1 MKPLFTTLY
10 ILFTGLLLAQTTTV
24 WNPAANEGSEG
35 LWTTAANWTT
45 NTVPGSDSK
54 VVFNVPGAQ
63 NARLNSSST
72 IFQFVLG
79 DGARGEALFVQDG
92 GTLNTSSDI
101 WSAIGWSDTSRL
113 VVETGGTVSLG
124 LHMWVGWL
132 PGGLGI
138 VEVNGGTLNVGAQT
152 GLGWTDPNKTTA
164 GIGQVYVNG
173 GTLNLNELH
182 PTQSIGPESFIQVGG
197 GVVTIQGDQQGSVN
211 AYIAASKIR
220 GMDGGML
227 NVVFE
232 NGVTTIT
239 AAASRAETTVWDP
252 ANNPNSTGLWTEAEN
267 WSDDFVPNG
276 NKVVFNVEDAQP
288 AVVDDSVA
296 RVRQFVL
303 GDGGPGTLTVANG
316 GMLSTSPEI
325 WSAVGWSDTA
335 RLIVETGGMV
345 SFGQHMW
352 VGFEPNGL
360 GIVELNGGTINVGAQ
375 TGLGWTDPNKTN
387 TGVGRVYVN
396 SGTLNLSQLHPTQSI
411 GPESFIQIGDGTVM
425 IMGNQVAVTESYE
438 AAGKI
443 TARDTDKTVVATFD
457 TTTQMTLLT
466 AELSTSVGATV
477 IPGRMNL
484 EPNFPN
490 PFRQSTTIRYRLDEQ
505 VRVRLHV
512 YNSNGQQVA
521 DLVNQTQ
528 PIGDYQVEWDAG
540 NLPAGIYVV
549 RLTSDRFSLAR
560 QMTLVR

>member
-1 MKPLFTTLY
+1 
-10 ILFTGLLLAQTTTV
+10 
-24 WNPAANEGSEG
+24 
-35 LWTTAANWTT
+35 
-45 NTVPGSDSK
+45 
-54 VVFNVPGAQ
+54 
-63 NARLNSSST
+63 
-72 IFQFVLG
+72 
-79 DGARGEALFVQDG
+79 
-92 GTLNTSSDI
+92 
-101 WSAIGWSDTSRL
+101 